1 ASAASGP
8 SLAKVVALHEA
19 MDELWTDHVAW
30 TRTVIVDFDSNLPD
44 LKPDLTRLL
53 QNQAQIGNA
62 IKPYYGAAARN
73 ALARLLHTH
82 IIEAGPV
89 RTAAKDG
96 DKARL
101 TAALAAWHRNAGQ
114 IAALLARLNPRS
126 WPLAATKSMMDVH
139 LALTTREAV
148 EHLEGHWRAD

>member
-62 IKPYYGAAARN
+62 IKPYYGAAAGN

-82 IIEAGPV
+82 IIEAVPV
-89 RTAAKDG
+89 LADARDG
-96 DKARL
+96 DKAKL
-101 TAALAAWHRNAGQ
+101 CEALAAWQANAQ
-114 IAALLARLNPRS
+114 HVAAVLSEARPQ
-126 WPLAATKSMMDVH
+126 
-139 LALTTREAV
+139 
-148 EHLEGHWRAD
+148 